1 MLFYVECSSEPS
13 YSCFFVIGIVRTL
26 CIQPFY
32 TPWYC
37 LSCNW
42 INDPIFQGKFS
53 NSFYVTRVL
62 ASFEFSVQRA
72 LLELHTLEC
81 MYMYIVWLPKLSSSL
96 CSFFCW
102 RQIASN
108 KWDHNKTV
116 WLPQLSCTSTITT
129 GMAAAEM
136 TMTTI
141 YLPLAASSTTDFFLS
156 TGLVVFCSIEKPI
169 PKLCHQVYNNP
180 IFGKVSR
187 LLGL

>member
-1 MLFYVECSSEPS
+1 MLFYVESS
-13 YSCFFVIGIVRTL
+13 YSCFFFVIGIVRTL

-129 GMAAAEM
+129 GSSWDDNDNH
-136 TMTTI
+136 
-141 YLPLAASSTTDFFLS
+141 LPTSCCLFDDWLFFKYRFGRFLLNWE
-156 TGLVVFCSIEKPI
+156 T
-169 PKLCHQVYNNP
+169 NP
-180 IFGKVSR
+180 
-187 LLGL
+187 

>member
-1 MLFYVECSSEPS
+1 MF
-13 YSCFFVIGIVRTL
+13 FFVIGIVRTL

-116 WLPQLSCTSTITT
+116 WLPQLSCTTT
-129 GMAAAEM
+129 
-136 TMTTI
+136 TSSWDDNDNHLPR
-141 YLPLAASSTTDFFLS
+141 YLASSTTDFFLS

-169 PKLCHQVYNNP
+169 PKLCHQVCNNP